1 MVRHSDTL
9 CAISAGYYVVAGTTQ
24 QYQIKAET
32 QVYTD
37 KQEIISVADLFGAS
51 TESGSII
58 FLLLTKVKMFLI
70 FTCKL

>member
-9 CAISAGYYVVAGTTQ
+9 CAISAGYYVVAETTQ

-37 KQEIISVADLFGAS
+37 KTIHHSVNALTTRNYFS
-51 TESGSII
+51 SRPVWSIH
-58 FLLLTKVKMFLI
+58 
-70 FTCKL
+70 